1 MWRMVMSISALSANG
16 YWDLNPPSSLQKIEQ
31 EFQQLGSDLQ
41 SGNLTAAQADFVTLQ
56 QDLQQPSSSSS
67 QTSSN
72 PIEQAFSQL
81 SQDLKAG
88 NLTAAQQDFQTIQQD
103 FQNQGPQW
111 SQSAQGNEGAEGHH
125 HHHFHN
131 ESSSSSGN
139 QSSSISQLM
148 SQLGQELQSGDLTSA
163 QQTFT
168 SLQSMFG
175 QFDQNG
181 EQQSTTSSESTTASE
196 STSST
201 ISVNA

>member
-1 MWRMVMSISALSANG
+1 MVMSTSAISGNG
-16 YWDLNPPSSLQKIEQ
+16 YWQLNPPSSLQKIEK

-56 QDLQQPSSSSS
+56 QDLPQTSSSSA

-103 FQNQGPQW
+103 FQNRGPQW
-111 SQSAQGNEGAEGHH
+111 SQPAQGTEGEEGHRH
-125 HHHFHN
+125 DHHFHN
-131 ESSSSSGN
+131 ESGSSSGN
-139 QSSSISQLM
+139 QSGSISQLM
-148 SQLGQELQSGDLTSA
+148 SKLGQELQSGDLTSA

-168 SLQSMFG
+168 SLQSAFG
-175 QFDQNG
+175 QFDPNG
-181 EQQSTTSSESTTASE
+181 EQQSSTASDSTSSTASD

-201 ISVNA
+201 ISVSA